1 MFGLSTFIC
10 SVSQSLSLSVV
21 IVGRMLYFKEF
32 FSRLLPPQ
40 QPSPTPF
47 SLPPFLPACP
57 YLFREG
63 EKMGKVQILV

>member
-1 MFGLSTFIC
+1 MYGLSTFIC

-21 IVGRMLYFKEF
+21 IVGRILYFKEF
-32 FSRLLPPQ
+32 FSRLLPPN
-40 QPSPTPF
+40 PPTPF